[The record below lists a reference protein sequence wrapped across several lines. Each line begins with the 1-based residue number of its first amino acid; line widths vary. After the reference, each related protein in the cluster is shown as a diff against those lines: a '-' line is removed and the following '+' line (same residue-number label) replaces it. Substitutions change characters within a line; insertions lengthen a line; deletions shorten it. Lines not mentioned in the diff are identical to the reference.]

1 MKALNSAF
9 MVAIEGILPYP
20 IKYEGKLFKPP
31 PNKPWIEIKHIPT
44 TTEPLQTVEKL
55 GGILQID
62 INHPLDLGAPKLL
75 EDADKVK
82 AKLRPHARFAYQN
95 QSFTVRHVEYS
106 QILQKEN
113 YNIIHLSIY
122 YKATINF

>member
-1 MKALNSAF
+1 
-9 MVAIEGILPYP
+9 MVAIEGVLPYP

-31 PNKPWIEIKHIPT
+31 PDTPWIETKHIPT

-62 INHPLDLGAPKLL
+62 INHPLDVGAPKLL

-82 AKLRPHARFAYQN
+82 ARLRPHSRFEYN
-95 QSFTVRHVEYS
+95 GQSFTVRKVDYS
-106 QILQKEN
+106 QILTKDN
-113 YNIIHLSIY
+113 YNVIHLSIY

>member
-1 MKALNSAF
+1 

-31 PNKPWIEIKHIPT
+31 PDTPWIEIKHIPT
-44 TTEPLQTVEKL
+44 TMEPLQTVERL

-62 INHPLDLGAPKLL
+62 INHPLDTGAPKLL
-75 EDADKVK
+75 EDADQVK
-82 AKLRPHARFAYQN
+82 AKLGPHARFAYQN
-95 QSFTVRHVEYS
+95 QSFTVRRVEYS

-113 YNIIHLSIY
+113 YNLIHLSIY